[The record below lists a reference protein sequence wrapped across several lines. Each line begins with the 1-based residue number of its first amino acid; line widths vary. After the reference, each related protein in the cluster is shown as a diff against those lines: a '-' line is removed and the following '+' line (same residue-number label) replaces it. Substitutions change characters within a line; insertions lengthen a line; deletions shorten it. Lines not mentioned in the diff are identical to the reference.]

1 MLVVE
6 KQSVSKKVSSNTPFK
21 SFIKPKNTNI
31 FTKKVGETLI
41 FSLVLLNILANKD
54 ATAPSKTYH

>member
-31 FTKKVGETLI
+31 FTNTVGKILI
-41 FSLVLLNILANKD
+41 FLLFLLNILVNKD
-54 ATAPSKTYH
+54 ATAPSKNYH